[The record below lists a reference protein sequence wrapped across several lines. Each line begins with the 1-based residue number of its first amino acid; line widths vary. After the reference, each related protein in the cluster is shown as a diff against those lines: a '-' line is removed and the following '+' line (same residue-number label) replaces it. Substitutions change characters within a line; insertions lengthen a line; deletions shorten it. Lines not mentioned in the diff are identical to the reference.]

1 MHLER
6 FSTNE
11 NVFSLRKRRLSLF
24 IQSQPIKESFFCQ
37 HTTATISHHTQTN
50 VQHPFSNT
58 ACYCEL
64 AVHLPFFESQQSCV
78 CTTAS
83 LSHRFKSSPAIPGK
97 VAVLGVAGY
106 LMNAGHFSESHV
118 SSGDLNRSPESRG
131 SQTSGVLLVL
141 FVQAKRIKSFPFGK
155 FEVLQTSNQRTK
167 TKTSY

>member
-1 MHLER
+1 MVCRIGWRLRTEKKGLCKRKALGLCKMVQVHLER

-78 CTTAS
+78 CCKPPFRTDSNPHRRYPVSLRFPAS
-83 LSHRFKSSPAIPGK
+83 P
-97 VAVLGVAGY
+97 V
-106 LMNAGHFSESHV
+106 
-118 SSGDLNRSPESRG
+118 
-131 SQTSGVLLVL
+131 T
-141 FVQAKRIKSFPFGK
+141 
-155 FEVLQTSNQRTK
+155 
-167 TKTSY
+167 